1 MVLSSSS
8 YFVFLL
14 AVFFL
19 YWTLARWRTPGL
31 TVLLAANYFFYARW
45 DLFYLL
51 LIPSASLVDYL
62 VGLGLD
68 AAKSAWKRRLLLGLS
83 VVSNLGLLLS
93 FKYFP
98 VWVKGWEWVF
108 PLGLSFYCF
117 QALSYTIDVYRKDAK
132 ATKSMLSHFTAVS
145 FFPTILAGP
154 ITRVPELLRQLEKP
168 KVLTN
173 ENGARALFLI
183 CLGAVK
189 KLLVAD
195 YLAENLVNRVFDF
208 PKLYSG
214 LEVLAGVYGYA
225 LQLYYDF
232 SGYSDIAV
240 GSALLLGLKIPVNF
254 NMPYAAANIADF
266 WKRWHISLS
275 SWLRDYVYFS
285 FPGLRGQ
292 AMPYVALTMTMVIGG
307 LWHGPTWNFVLWG
320 ALHGAAL
327 ALCRAWQAW
336 RKGRQWNGWVSRSLA
351 TFWTVQFVCFC
362 WIFFRATNWES
373 ALEVL
378 RQIATL
384 SQGSSGWSA
393 ANLNNTILLIAG
405 IALAGHSV
413 PNRWLDWSQIQ
424 FGRVPALA
432 QAILL
437 ILLALSIK
445 YVAATGSAPF
455 VYTQF

>member
-1 MVLSSSS
+1 MVLSSSA
-8 YFVFLL
+8 YFVFLVG
-14 AVFFL
+14 VFAL
-19 YWTLARWRTPGL
+19 YWSLARWRKPGL
-31 TVLLAANYFFYARW
+31 AVLLGANYFFYARW

-51 LIPSASLVDYL
+51 LIPAASLLDYL
-62 VGLGLD
+62 CALGMD
-68 AAKSAWKRRLLLGLS
+68 ATKTSWKRRALLALS
-83 VVSNLGLLLS
+83 LLSNVGLLLS
-93 FKYFP
+93 FKYLP

-117 QALSYTIDVYRKDAK
+117 QALSYTIDVYRRDAK
-132 ATKSMLSHFTAVS
+132 ATKSLLAHCCAVS

-154 ITRVPELLRQLEKP
+154 IARVPDLLRQLEKP
-168 KVLTN
+168 KVLSN
-173 ENGARALFLI
+173 EMGARGLFLI
-183 CLGAVK
+183 GLGVVK

-214 LEVLAGVYGYA
+214 LETLAGVYGYA

-285 FPGLRGQ
+285 FPGLRGA
-292 AMPYVALTMTMVIGG
+292 AMPYVALSLTMVIGG

-336 RKGRQWNGWVSRSLA
+336 RKNRQWSGWLSRSLA

-362 WIFFRATNWES
+362 WVFFRAAS
-373 ALEVL
+373 LENAMEVF
-378 RQIATL
+378 RQIASL
-384 SQGSSGWSA
+384 GLGSSGWST
-393 ANLNNTILLIAG
+393 ANLNGTILLIAG
-405 IALAGHSV
+405 IALAGHSA
-413 PNRWLDWSQIQ
+413 PKQWLDWSETQ
-424 FGRVPALA
+424 FGRVPALG
-432 QAILL
+432 QAVLL

-445 YVAATGSAPF
+445 YVAATGTAPF